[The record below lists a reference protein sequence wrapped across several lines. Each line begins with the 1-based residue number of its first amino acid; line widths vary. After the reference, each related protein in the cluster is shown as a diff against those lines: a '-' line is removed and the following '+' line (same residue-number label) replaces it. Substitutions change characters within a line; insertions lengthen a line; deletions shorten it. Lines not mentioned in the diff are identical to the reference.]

1 MAHRAVAA
9 ALALAG
15 IFAFA
20 FSLLGSL
27 ILFGASLA
35 VVMNHRGAF
44 GTGMFRG
51 VLAFI
56 SALWLGLAGVVA
68 SLLGMV
74 STNPGGNFLLPPG
87 LLLTGI
93 AISLL
98 GWSALAIRRA
108 RRAGFQLDA

>member
-9 ALALAG
+9 ALTLVG

-20 FSLLGSL
+20 VSPLVSL

-44 GTGMFRG
+44 GAGMFRG

-56 SALWLGLAGVVA
+56 TALWLGVAGVAA
-68 SLLGMV
+68 SLLGMI
-74 STNPGGNFLLPPG
+74 STDPGGNFLLPPG
-87 LLLTGI
+87 LILLAIGI
-93 AISLL
+93 GLL
-98 GWSALAIRRA
+98 AWSVLAIRRA
-108 RRAGFQLDA
+108 RRAGFQLGA